1 MHLRRG
7 LHPHR
12 YHLHARRA
20 PLLKMRATTE
30 LIGPARRIPS
40 TRSAACRVLT
50 DEGVLPGCFYLATL
64 EDASWLS
71 CYMTRTRTGAL
82 PGHVPSAAM
91 DDGSVEDA
99 SELRLGGYA
108 VLEGEASS
116 YGART

>member
-1 MHLRRG
+1 ML
-7 LHPHR
+7 
-12 YHLHARRA
+12 
-20 PLLKMRATTE
+20 
-30 LIGPARRIPS
+30 S
-40 TRSAACRVLT
+40 

-64 EDASWLS
+64 EDASWLK

-108 VLEGEASS
+108 VLEGEA
-116 YGART
+116 YGAIRPRRLSLRGDDQDGGASPNEQSEPGDEESDYAHHNP